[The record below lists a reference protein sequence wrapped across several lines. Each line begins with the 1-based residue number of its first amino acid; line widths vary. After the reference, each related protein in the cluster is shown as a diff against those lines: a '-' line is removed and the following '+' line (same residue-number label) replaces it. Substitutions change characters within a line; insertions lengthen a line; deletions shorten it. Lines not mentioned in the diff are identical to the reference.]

1 MARTFN
7 GNIWTGI
14 GDTISM
20 QDALRRQQHRESLG
34 GLLDAAK
41 FIEKTNANRKLQ
53 KDWQDYF
60 RNRGQSG
67 VDTSAAADA
76 AAAQGV
82 EDSSAVEPN
91 AIDLYGLNL
100 FGIKNDEPVQSIFLD
115 PSEIAN
121 GYSVAGGDS
130 DADFMENFDPENASP
145 EDIIRAQEIIGTTA
159 DGKWGPKSRLALKNW
174 RD

>member
-41 FIEKTNANRKLQ
+41 FIEKTNANRKLRE
-53 KDWQDYF
+53 DWQKYF
-60 RNRGQSG
+60 QDRQ
-67 VDTSAAADA
+67 AAADA

-82 EDSSAVEPN
+82 ENSSAVEPN

-100 FGIKNDEPVQSIFLD
+100 FGIKNDEPVQSIFLE
-115 PSEIAN
+115 PSMDAADDE
-121 GYSVAGGDS
+121 SVAAGDS
-130 DADFMENFDPENASP
+130 DADFMATFDPNTASP
-145 EDIIRAQEIIGTTA
+145 EEIKRAQAIIGTTP
-159 DGKWGPKSRLALKNW
+159 DGLWGRRSRMAFSKYKGV
-174 RD
+174 